1 MRFIHNLKRANRVRK
16 QEGYYSLLFKTSRF
30 VKNRMKRKA
39 DQQSKSNPLYWKA
52 DQQSRPHYY
61 FAARLAGKQAER
73 LGYDKVSLIE
83 FGVAGGR
90 GLVALEELVEDLE
103 EEFDI
108 SYEIYGFDL
117 GSGIPSPESYKDSP
131 YFWDRGHYEMD
142 VELLQSKLNRAELV
156 LGDVENTVPEFIPK
170 YNPAPVGGIY
180 VDLDYYSS
188 TKNAL
193 KILDVDGEYIS
204 PRVPMYFDDVM
215 GGSSLRMTVPQIGE
229 EKTIEEYNESANQ
242 DCIGKLK
249 LEDNEIIRGGR
260 QYAYHRFNHDLY
272 NKYIGPE
279 DRQNPLDIE

>member
-1 MRFIHNLKRANRVRK
+1 MEQKV
-16 QEGYYSLLFKTSRF
+16 
-30 VKNRMKRKA
+30 
-39 DQQSKSNPLYWKA
+39 DQQGK
-52 DQQSRPHYY
+52 PHYH
-61 FAARLAGKQAER
+61 FGARLAGKQAER

-117 GSGIPSPESYKDSP
+117 GSGLPSPESYKDFP
-131 YFWDRGHYEMD
+131 YYWDRGHYEMD

-170 YNPAPVGGIY
+170 YNPAPVGAIF

-188 TKNAL
+188 TKDAL
-193 KILDVDGEYIS
+193 KILDVGDEYIS
-204 PRVPMYFDDVM
+204 PRVPMYLDDII
-215 GGSSLRMTVPQIGE
+215 GGASLRMTVPQLGE
-229 EKTIEEYNESANQ
+229 EKAIEEYNESANQ

-249 LEDNEIIRGGR
+249 LKNNERIRAER
-260 QYAYHRFNHDLY
+260 QYAYHRFNHNLY
-272 NKYIGPE
+272 NKYIGSE
-279 DRQNPLDIE
+279 DRQIPLDIE